1 MSEGNWIV
9 MSYPVG
15 ANRVWQQANGRVIPN
30 PKAVAWKRAA
40 ADSVRLAGVKLLSG
54 DVEVHYRLHPKLN
67 KDGSASKTRLDV
79 DAPAKA
85 LLDALNG
92 VAYLDDKQVVRLVG
106 EIGHPVA
113 GGALSV
119 RVTA

>member
-1 MSEGNWIV
+1 MLP
-9 MSYPVG
+9 YPVG
-15 ANRVWQQANGRVIPN
+15 SNRVWRQAGGKVIPN
-30 PKAVAWKRAA
+30 PKAVAWKYAA

-54 DVEVHYRLHPKLN
+54 DVEAHYRLHPKLN

-106 EIGHPVA
+106 ELSHPVD
-113 GGALSV
+113 GGGLSV
-119 RVTA
+119 RVSTC